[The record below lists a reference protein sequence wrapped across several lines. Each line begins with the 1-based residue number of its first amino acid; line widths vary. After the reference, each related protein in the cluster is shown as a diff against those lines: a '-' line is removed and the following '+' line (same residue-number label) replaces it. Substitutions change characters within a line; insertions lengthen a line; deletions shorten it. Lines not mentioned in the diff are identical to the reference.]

1 MRSLLLFIVLLY
13 YTLPSFAQE
22 AETETYL
29 IVRIQRQ
36 NNKSNPYFTIEAD
49 LHNDHALTLY
59 ELVTFDK
66 NLFVPKKGIHF
77 YYNRPD
83 SAEQYYNYFKSES
96 EALDFIGKQQWVL
109 VTVLSEVFSEKR
121 TEGYAPNDRPYALVN
136 SRPVYYFRK
145 KVTPLGW
152 MDQ

>member
-1 MRSLLLFIVLLY
+1 MRSLLLFVVLLFC
-13 YTLPSFAQE
+13 TLPLFAQE
-22 AETETYL
+22 EEVETYL

-49 LHNDHALTLY
+49 LHNDHALALY
-59 ELVTFDK
+59 ELMPFDK
-66 NLFVPKKGIHF
+66 TLFVPKKGIHF

-96 EALDFIGKQQWVL
+96 EALDFIGKQQWGL
-109 VTVLSEVFSEKR
+109 VTVLSEVSTDKR
-121 TEGYAPNDRPYALVN
+121 SDGFAPNDRIYTMVS

-145 KVTPLGW
+145 KVAPL
-152 MDQ
+152 DVITQ